1 MRAEREQGS
10 YRGEPQ
16 GQPPQQGAYEM
27 SGLREPDQVAP
38 PSTGGHG
45 LSAFQ
50 QEISDIQDLLRQFDS
65 NVSRI
70 STLHAQSLNNMD
82 PNTNQQNQTVLDEQ
96 VDETRQL
103 SNQIKQRIT
112 KLEQQPV
119 AGGDIR
125 IQKNQTSLI
134 RKKFVEALQNYQK
147 VEKEYRTRYKQRVER
162 QFKIVK
168 PDATADEINAVVND
182 TNGAGGQIFAQALT
196 SSTRYS
202 ESRMAYRE
210 AQERHEEILRIEQN
224 IAELA
229 QLMNDMSILVA
240 QGDEQIDNIE
250 TTAANVQNDME
261 QGVKQTEQAVVHAR
275 RARKMRWICFW
286 ITLVLAAIIAIVVA
300 VVVTQVVNKK

>member
-1 MRAEREQGS
+1 M
-10 YRGEPQ
+10 
-16 GQPPQQGAYEM
+16 
-27 SGLREPDQVAP
+27 
-38 PSTGGHG
+38 
-45 LSAFQ
+45 SAFQ
-50 QEISDIQDLLRQFDS
+50 QEIMDVQELLRQFDA
-65 NVSRI
+65 NVQRI
-70 STLHAQSLNNMD
+70 SSLHAQSLNNMD
-82 PNTNQQNQTVLDEQ
+82 PNANQQNQTLLDEQ
-96 VDETRQL
+96 VAETRQL

-112 KLEQQPV
+112 ALEQQPA
-119 AGGDIR
+119 AGQDIR
-125 IQKNQTSLI
+125 MQKNQTALI

-168 PDATADEINAVVND
+168 PDATAEEINAVVND

-229 QLMNDMSILVA
+229 QLMNDMSVLVA
-240 QGDEQIDNIE
+240 QADEQIDNIE
-250 TTAANVQNDME
+250 TTAGKVQTDME
-261 QGVKQTEQAVVHAR
+261 QGVKETETAVVHAR

-286 ITLVLAAIIAIVVA
+286 LTLVLLVIVGIVVA